1 MGRASAK
8 DYSPSSSSS
17 SSSPSLVDSSK
28 HKNHPQNHPQT
39 SLSFASSVCRNS
51 SCNSGCSSST
61 RRGRIRRGDL
71 NTDLRLGLS
80 IVSPDAQKDNW
91 IDLSV
96 SKQREQRQDW
106 PPIKS
111 LLRTTLAVA
120 GKADT
125 NVNNVHNNN
134 SDRRRASLFVKVYME
149 GVPIGRK
156 LDLLALHNYDDLI
169 STLAHMFATS
179 IICPAGDRADHAK
192 SLHVLTYE
200 DREGDWMM
208 VGDVPWEMFMT
219 TVKRLKITRAD
230 RC

>member
-8 DYSPSSSSS
+8 DSSPSSSSS
-17 SSSPSLVDSSK
+17 SSSPSLVDNSK
-28 HKNHPQNHPQT
+28 HKNHPRT
-39 SLSFASSVCRNS
+39 SLSFASSVCRYS
-51 SCNSGCSSST
+51 SCNSGGSSST
-61 RRGRIRRGDL
+61 RTGRTRRGDL

-91 IDLSV
+91 IGPSV

-125 NVNNVHNNN
+125 NVHNVHNNDN
-134 SDRRRASLFVKVYME
+134 SDRRRTSLFVKVYME

-156 LDLLALHNYDDLI
+156 LDLLTLHNYDDLI
-169 STLAHMFATS
+169 STLAHMFTTS
-179 IICPAGDRADHAK
+179 ITCPNGDRADHAK

>member
-17 SSSPSLVDSSK
+17 SSSPSSVDCSK
-28 HKNHPQNHPQT
+28 HKNRT
-39 SLSFASSVCRNS
+39 GASLSFASSMCQFS
-51 SCNSGCSSST
+51 GCNSGCSSST
-61 RRGRIRRGDL
+61 RGGRTRRGDL

-80 IVSPDAQKDNW
+80 IVSPDAQRDNW
-91 IDLSV
+91 IDPSA

-125 NVNNVHNNN
+125 SVSNVHNNN
-134 SDRRRASLFVKVYME
+134 GDRNASLFVKVYME
-149 GVPIGRK
+149 GIPIGRK
-156 LDLLALHNYDDLI
+156 LDLLALHDYDDLI
-169 STLAHMFATS
+169 STLAHMFTTPIAY
-179 IICPAGDRADHAK
+179 PNGDRADHAE

-208 VGDVPWEMFMT
+208 AGDVPWEMFMT
-219 TVKRLKITRAD
+219 TVKRLKITRSD

>member
-17 SSSPSLVDSSK
+17 SSSPSSVDSSK
-28 HKNHPQNHPQT
+28 HKNHLRA
-39 SLSFASSVCRNS
+39 SLSFASTMCQYS

-61 RRGRIRRGDL
+61 RRGRTRRGDL

-80 IVSPDAQKDNW
+80 IISPDAQKDNGT
-91 IDLSV
+91 DPLV

-111 LLRTTLAVA
+111 HLRTTLAVA

-134 SDRRRASLFVKVYME
+134 SDRRRDSLFVKVYME

-156 LDLLALHNYDDLI
+156 LDLLALQNYDELV
-169 STLAHMFATS
+169 STLANMFKTP
-179 IICPAGDRADHAK
+179 ITCPNGDRADHAK
-192 SLHVLTYE
+192 SFHVLTYE